1 MSNMVSLEQIAVH
14 VVPTAAFTDEAASL
28 VDAHG
33 WPRTLCRPIT
43 RHKLD
48 LGMVGIDGAAVAN
61 LQPQPARAMVRPNIG
76 WPVLGVPATLQVVG
90 TAQNKGA
97 VTRAHQAFGIGRGG
111 VGKVIKIQAAA
122 GIQREWFAMATPAPA
137 RAGNER

>member
-1 MSNMVSLEQIAVH
+1 MKNLAYSEQIAVH
-14 VVPTAAFTDEAASL
+14 IVPTATFTDEAASL

-33 WPRTLCRPIT
+33 RPRTLCRPIT

-48 LGMVGIDGAAVAN
+48 LGMVRIDGTAVAN
-61 LQPQPARAMVRPNIG
+61 LQPQPARAMVRPNIS
-76 WPVLGVPATLQVVG
+76 WPVPGVPATLQVVG

-122 GIQREWFAMATPAPA
+122 GIQREWFAMATHAPA
-137 RAGNER
+137 RAEDER